1 MRSLP
6 ASRLPWSPQWPVSG
20 SRFRRCSPTT
30 GSTRASRKSTP
41 TCASSWMSSLRA
53 SPNSTRTDG
62 EVDVRLRRGTRGLRR
77 NQHHA
82 DAGSRLCAPGDLH
95 HYDDRIGRGDQ
106 GESSEGERG
115 SIDRQAEDQGDFNHG
130 RWHHLPQYF
139 PGDARGAGKSAAPVQ
154 GAGSELAGDHQS
166 GCHDSI
172 PESRRSPRPH
182 GKTGNFPARARDAA
196 AGQVAY
202 GAANMTTARARQRG
216 ILSGVVAVASMVA
229 LGLLFLYVRSM
240 LANKPQSEKRVVPVV
255 VKIIRPPEP
264 PPEPPPPPP
273 PEKIEEQIPKDTP
286 DKPIEQAP
294 ESAQLGVDAQGTAG
308 GDSFGLVGNAGGRD
322 LVGSGSGPFVYY
334 ANLVKD
340 IVQDA
345 LSNVERAYRG

>member
-1 MRSLP
+1 
-6 ASRLPWSPQWPVSG
+6 
-20 SRFRRCSPTT
+20 
-30 GSTRASRKSTP
+30 
-41 TCASSWMSSLRA
+41 
-53 SPNSTRTDG
+53 
-62 EVDVRLRRGTRGLRR
+62 
-77 NQHHA
+77 
-82 DAGSRLCAPGDLH
+82 
-95 HYDDRIGRGDQ
+95 
-106 GESSEGERG
+106 
-115 SIDRQAEDQGDFNHG
+115 
-130 RWHHLPQYF
+130 
-139 PGDARGAGKSAAPVQ
+139 
-154 GAGSELAGDHQS
+154 
-166 GCHDSI
+166 
-172 PESRRSPRPH
+172 
-182 GKTGNFPARARDAA
+182 
-196 AGQVAY
+196 
-202 GAANMTTARARQRG
+202 
-216 ILSGVVAVASMVA
+216 MVA

-345 LSNVERAYRG
+345 LSNVERAHRGKYSIEVRVWIAGDGRIERANLMQSTGDRELDGAIEKALSQNRKVRDAPPLEMPQPITLKIVSRS